1 MRDPSGTLNAMKS
14 RRSADAG
21 GRYYYLTKEH
31 GSPPWCSHE
40 QPGSPILL
48 VEGEFNGMSAWL
60 ARPDF

>member
-1 MRDPSGTLNAMKS
+1 MKS